1 MPLKKGQKAWNSGV
15 GITQTMDSRRVFVE
29 TLKELARTDKNIVC
43 IIPDVGFNYL
53 SDPDLPF
60 KVINLGVTEQ
70 SAMVIASA
78 LALSGFK
85 VFYYTMINFT
95 LFRPYEM
102 VRNMLVCHNA
112 PVTLLGVK
120 GSSSY
125 KFLGFS
131 HNLLHDTED
140 FDACENIGL
149 KWYNPKTN
157 EEVKTAVLESFNSDK
172 PSYIR
177 L

>member
-1 MPLKKGQKAWNSGV
+1 MIELVQKLDN
-15 GITQTMDSRRVFVE
+15 RREFVNI
-29 TLKELARTDKNIVC
+29 LNELNDPNIIV

-53 SDPDLPF
+53 DDPANKF
-60 KVINLGVTEQ
+60 KVLNLGVTEQ
-70 SAMVIASA
+70 SATIIAAA

-85 VFYYTMINFT
+85 VFLYSMINFV
-95 LFRPYEM
+95 LFRNAEM
-102 VRNMLVCHNA
+102 VRNAIVCHNA
-112 PVTLLGVK
+112 PVTILGVK

-131 HNLLHDTED
+131 HNLLHDRED
-140 FDACENIGL
+140 FNFCENIGL
-149 KWYNPKTN
+149 EWRNPRDN
-157 EEVKTAVLESFNSDK
+157 QSVRNAVLDSYHSSA

>member
-1 MPLKKGQKAWNSGV
+1 MPEIIKKQ
-15 GITQTMDSRRVFVE
+15 DSRREFVD
-29 TLKELARTDKNIVC
+29 TLNELAEKDDKIIV

-53 SDPDLPF
+53 DLPDNKF
-60 KVINLGVTEQ
+60 KVLNLGVTEQ
-70 SAMVIASA
+70 SATMIASA

-85 VFYYTMINFT
+85 VFFYSMINFV
-95 LFRPYEM
+95 LFRNAEM
-102 VRNMLVCHNA
+102 VRNGIVCHNA

-131 HNLLHDTED
+131 HNLLHDKED
-140 FDACENIGL
+140 FNFCDNIGL
-149 KWYNPKTN
+149 KWHNPQSN
-157 EEVKTAVLESFNSDK
+157 EEVRKAVLESYQSNK

>member
-1 MPLKKGQKAWNSGV
+1 MAEIVKQ
-15 GITQTMDSRRVFVE
+15 QDSRRIFVD
-29 TLKELARTDKNIVC
+29 TLNRLAKTNPNIIV

-53 SDPDLPF
+53 DDSANKF
-60 KVINLGVTEQ
+60 RVFNFGVTEQ
-70 SAMVIASA
+70 SSMIIAAA

-85 VFYYTMINFT
+85 VFYYSMINFS
-95 LFRPYEM
+95 LFRPAEM
-102 VRNMLVCHNA
+102 VRNAVVCHKA
-112 PVTLLGVK
+112 PVTIVGVK

-131 HNLLHDTED
+131 HNLLHDKED
-140 FDACENIGL
+140 FNFCDNIGL
-149 KWYNPKTN
+149 DWYYPTVEK
-157 EEVKTAVLESFNSDK
+157 VRDMVVHAYESNK

>member
-1 MPLKKGQKAWNSGV
+1 MGEIKQ
-15 GITQTMDSRRVFVE
+15 QQDHRREFVD
-29 TLKELARTDKNIVC
+29 TLKELAKTDDKIVV

-60 KVINLGVTEQ
+60 KVLNLGVTEQ
-70 SAMVIASA
+70 SCVMIATG

-85 VFYYTMINFT
+85 VFYYTMINFA
-95 LFRPYEM
+95 LFRPGEM
-102 VRNMLVCHNA
+102 IRNGLVCHNA
-112 PVTLLGVK
+112 PVTVLGVK
-120 GSSSY
+120 GSTSY

-131 HNLLHDTED
+131 HNLLHDKED
-140 FDACENIGL
+140 FNFCDNIGL
-149 KWYNPKTN
+149 KWHNPQSN
-157 EEVKTAVLESFNSDK
+157 EEVKQAVIESYNSNK

>member
-1 MPLKKGQKAWNSGV
+1 MPDIVKNQ
-15 GITQTMDSRRVFVE
+15 DSRRAFVE
-29 TLKELARTDKNIVC
+29 TLNELNDPNIIV

-53 SDPDLPF
+53 DDPNNKF

-70 SAMVIASA
+70 SAMIIAAA
-78 LALSGFK
+78 LALEGFK
-85 VFYYTMINFT
+85 VFYYSMINFV
-95 LFRPYEM
+95 LFRPAEM
-102 VRNMLVCHNA
+102 VRNGVVCHNA

-131 HNLLHDTED
+131 HNLLHENED
-140 FDACENIGL
+140 FEFCKNIGL
-149 KWYNPKTN
+149 AWHHPTTN
-157 EEVKTAVLESFNSDK
+157 EHVRETILDCYNSDK
-172 PSYIR
+172 PNYVR

>member
-1 MPLKKGQKAWNSGV
+1 MSELVKNL
-15 GITQTMDSRRVFVE
+15 DSRREFVN
-29 TLKELARTDKNIVC
+29 TLNELNDPNIIV

-53 SDPDLPF
+53 DSPDNKF
-60 KVINLGVTEQ
+60 KVLNLGVTEQ
-70 SAMVIASA
+70 SATIIAAA

-85 VFYYTMINFT
+85 VFLYSMINFV
-95 LFRPYEM
+95 LFRNAEM
-102 VRNMLVCHNA
+102 VRNAIVCHNA
-112 PVTLLGVK
+112 PVTILGVK

-131 HNLLHDTED
+131 HNLLHEYED
-140 FDACENIGL
+140 IDFCKNIGL
-149 KWYNPKTN
+149 TWHTPMTN
-157 EEVKTAVLESFNSDK
+157 EQVKECVLSSYKSVK

>member
-1 MPLKKGQKAWNSGV
+1 MGELKKNLDK
-15 GITQTMDSRRVFVE
+15 RREFVN
-29 TLKELARTDKNIVC
+29 TLNELNDPNIVV

-53 SDPDLPF
+53 DSPENKF

-70 SAMVIASA
+70 SAMIIAA
-78 LALSGFK
+78 AMALSGLK
-85 VFYYTMINFT
+85 VFFYTMINFA
-95 LFRPYEM
+95 LFRPGEM
-102 VRNMLVCHNA
+102 VRNAVVCHNA
-112 PVTLLGVK
+112 PVTILGVK

-131 HNLLHDTED
+131 HNLLHDKED
-140 FDACENIGL
+140 FDFCDNIGL
-149 KWYNPKTN
+149 EWKNPQDNEQVRQSVLDSYNSN
-157 EEVKTAVLESFNSDK
+157 K

>member
-1 MPLKKGQKAWNSGV
+1 MGEIIQRAD
-15 GITQTMDSRRVFVE
+15 TRREFVN
-29 TLKELARTDKNIVC
+29 TLIELAKTDDKIVV

-53 SDPDLPF
+53 SDPNLPF

-70 SAMVIASA
+70 SSMMIATG

-85 VFYYTMINFT
+85 VFYYTMINFS
-95 LFRPYEM
+95 LFRPGEM
-102 VRNMLVCHNA
+102 VRNGVVCHNA
-112 PVTLLGVK
+112 PVTILGVK
-120 GSSSY
+120 GSTSY

-131 HNLLHDTED
+131 HNLIHEKED
-140 FDACENIGL
+140 FNFCDNIGL
-149 KWYNPKTN
+149 KWHNPQSN
-157 EEVKTAVLESFNSDK
+157 EEVRTAVLESYNSGK